1 MVLLT
6 VASLDDE
13 EIEEEFGDTGVFNT
27 SDESG
32 MLELPGDGRV
42 WWVVVVVVVVV
53 ATVGSQSD
61 NKKVLL
67 LM

>member
-1 MVLLT
+1 MLLT

-13 EIEEEFGDTGVFNT
+13 DIEEEFGDTGMLNT

-32 MLELPGDGRV
+32 MLELRGDGRV
-42 WWVVVVVVVVV
+42 WWVVVVV
-53 ATVGSQSD
+53 ATVETQSD

-67 LM
+67 LLLM